1 MIKQEKLEDLIREK
15 IPFGPTD
22 SRGFHSLK
30 CQCCNDYKVRAGFKF
45 ELGNI
50 VYNCWN
56 CSTTCVFEELSGKI
70 SKKFRSVL
78 NDYGITDTEIS
89 AAINTAFFNKP
100 EPETTVI
107 TLASLTKVNTQTP
120 NISLPDNS
128 IKIGSTEQ
136 HIDTQIELLEYLQ
149 ARKVPEDYPMYF
161 STNERFKKRV
171 IIPFY
176 RNGKVI
182 YWQARSIVPGE
193 KKRYDNSPN
202 AREAVMFNMDQLN
215 SYSVQPLFVSEGVFD
230 ALMFNG
236 IGLLGSKLTEAKK
249 KLLHESNRR
258 KIFII
263 DKDKNGQKL
272 AEEVLSNGWEIA
284 FVPDGAD
291 DINTCVQR
299 FGRTWTAYH
308 MMRNI
313 PRNADEAQL
322 AIRINCQ

>member
-89 AAINTAFFNKP
+89 AVINTAFFNKP
-100 EPETTVI
+100 EVENDVI
-107 TLASLTKVNTQTP
+107 TMSSLMKVNTQTAP
-120 NISLPDNS
+120 IKLPENS
-128 IKIGSTEQ
+128 IRLGGTEE
-136 HIDTQIELLEYLQ
+136 HLEIQIPLLEYLES
-149 ARKVPEDYPMYF
+149 RKVPQDYPMYF
-161 STNERFKKRV
+161 CLNERFKNRV

-182 YWQARSIVPGE
+182 YWQARSILSGE

-202 AREAVMFNMDQLN
+202 PREAVMFNMDELGR
-215 SYSVQPLFVSEGVFD
+215 YSTEPLFVSEGVFD

-249 KLLHESNRR
+249 KLLHESTRR

-263 DKDKNGQKL
+263 DKDKNGEHL
-272 AEEVLSNGWEIA
+272 ANEVIKNGWEIA

-291 DINTCVQR
+291 DLNTCVQR
-299 FGRTWTAYH
+299 FGKIWTAYH
-308 MMRNI
+308 LMKNL
-313 PRNADEAQL
+313 PKNADEAQL